1 MRGWAPYWRVSKMEY
16 SQTLGFVLSD
26 PEAPPFRFVV
36 AIFGEATFWLTL
48 SVFLPFLFPVL
59 SALEINPRRKAW
71 YVPFLLSFFHS
82 FFLSLCLSFTTAFTS
97 SHRRFIFIFSLSW
110 MLLTCSTV
118 LIFVPNNSN
127 CFLKICY
134 LKIYLNNNFI
144 IFKKLF
150 VILTY

>member
-1 MRGWAPYWRVSKMEY
+1 MEY

-71 YVPFLLSFFHS
+71 YVPFLLSFFLS
-82 FFLSLCLSFTTAFTS
+82 FFLSLSL
-97 SHRRFIFIFSLSW
+97 FIFYHSVYVVASTFYFYFLIIVNVADLQYCFNI
-110 MLLTCSTV
+110 CSKQG
-118 LIFVPNNSN
+118 SN